1 MADRIRLLALL
12 LCIAPFPAFAGTY
25 TEDFTTTVFK
35 DSLNTTADWNTGDGE
50 LGLFPFSPATVGSVD
65 TPGNARALAVA
76 GDYAFVTDAS
86 SGLQVIDVSDL
97 TAPGIAG
104 TYGPANNVQ
113 DVALYG
119 DYAYLADGTPG
130 LLVVDIADPT
140 TPTLVGFYN
149 PATTPDKVAVLGNL
163 AVIGVGLSG
172 IEVLDLSNPTSP
184 TLLGSFN
191 TAHLVADLFVEG
203 SLVFVADF
211 NSGLQIID
219 ISNPSVP
226 TLEGA
231 YDTPGSAFGVFVD
244 GNYAYVADGS
254 AGLQIIDVTD
264 PTSPSL
270 VGTVDTPGSASKVVA
285 DGDRVLVADGSDGL
299 QVVDVSNPAAPTIVQ
314 TLDTPGTAAGIET
327 AGKHA
332 FVADSGEGLRIIR
345 VADAFPPVSVAG
357 LSLTGRADGVEV
369 SGNLLYS
376 ASSTGGLRILD
387 VTDPA
392 APMEVGNYVP
402 PGAPKV
408 WDVSVSG
415 DLAALAA
422 DTAGVILVDISDAS
436 SPVPLSTHPTVGTT
450 RTVNIAGGVAYF
462 GAEWTGF
469 GALDISNPGAPV
481 LLDSLIILNG
491 FPGDIEIDGAT
502 AFFTSGTSLYSID
515 ITNPSGLVLLD
526 DISVCLCSAGQI
538 AVAGDNVFVGGY
550 GLVLMDATNPA
561 ALSST
566 SVFDPGANIAGV
578 DVTGDVAILGTSG
591 TSLLYV
597 LDISDPLDPGEIGVL
612 DLPGSTARRIAVSG
626 HHAFVGTNS
635 NNDIQ
640 IVQFLQDE
648 SDLANNSARSVAVD
662 GADDV
667 ILKGRVVP
675 SETPG
680 ISWELSAD
688 DGLNFQSVVAGEW
701 ATFGASGTD
710 LIWRSSLEYVGQ
722 SPKVTGV
729 TAEWLNDFGE
739 ITAVG
744 DVPNDQGRQVRVE
757 WRRSAHDFI
766 GDPEQIVEY
775 AVYRKI
781 DPGLSGPSPT
791 LVPSSYSGLSHAT
804 AQHAATMQAA
814 GWDFLTTVPVRVED
828 DYAVI
833 VPTLADSTIAS
844 GLYVTT
850 FMVSA
855 LTATPG
861 VFFDSHPDSGYS
873 VDNLAPGVPQGL
885 AAIFSVGAVGLSW
898 DPAPEPDFQY
908 FRVYRSTDPGFL
920 PGPETLVHETATTSW
935 QDSPADPG
943 SVFYKIT
950 ALDYAGNESDPA
962 SSGSVTAVGEGSVT
976 PTVFALRGAMP
987 NPLRAGSRIAFDL
1000 PAEAAVSLEV
1010 FDVTGRLV
1018 RTLAREVLPVGRHEI
1033 AWDGADSSGQPAAA
1047 GVYLYRLRAGTFEA
1061 TRRIVVI
1068 R

>member
-1 MADRIRLLALL
+1 LADRITLLVLL
-12 LCIAPFPAFAGTY
+12 FCIAPFSAFAGTY
-25 TEDFTTTVFK
+25 TEDFTTTAFK
-35 DSLNTTADWNTGDGE
+35 DSLNTTADWNTVAGE

-86 SGLQVIDVSDL
+86 SGLQVIDVSDV

-113 DVALYG
+113 DVALHG
-119 DYAYLADGTPG
+119 DYAYLADGSPG

-149 PATTPDKVAVLGNL
+149 PATTPDKVAVVGNL

-172 IEVLDLSNPTSP
+172 IEVLDLSSPTSP

-285 DGDRVLVADGSDGL
+285 DGDRVFVADGSDGL
-299 QVVDVSNPAAPTIVQ
+299 QVVDVHNPAAPTIVQ
-314 TLDTPGTAAGIET
+314 ALDTPGTAAGIEI
-327 AGKHA
+327 AGEHA
-332 FVADSGEGLRIIR
+332 FVADSDEGLRIIR
-345 VADAFPPVSVAG
+345 VAEASRPVSVAG
-357 LSLTGRADGVEV
+357 LSVSGRADGVEV

-387 VTDPA
+387 VTDPD
-392 APMEVGNYVP
+392 APVEVGNYVP

-422 DTAGVILVDISDAS
+422 DTAGIILVDISDAS
-436 SPVPLSTHPTVGTT
+436 SPASLSTHPTEGTA
-450 RTVNIAGGVAYF
+450 RTVDISGGVAYF
-462 GAEWTGF
+462 GASGTGF
-469 GALDISNPGAPV
+469 GALDISNPSAPV
-481 LLDSLIILNG
+481 LLDSLIVLNG
-491 FPGDIEIDGAT
+491 FPGDIEIAGAT
-502 AFFTSGTSLYSID
+502 AFFTSGTSIYSID

-526 DISVCLCSAGQI
+526 DISLCLCSAGQI
-538 AVAGDNVFVGGY
+538 SVAGDNVLVGAY
-550 GLVLMDATNPA
+550 GLVLVDATNPA
-561 ALSST
+561 ALSTT
-566 SVFDPGANIAGV
+566 SVFDPGAGIAGV

-597 LDISDPLDPGEIGVL
+597 LDISDPLNPGEIGVL
-612 DLPGSTARRIAVSG
+612 DLPGSTARRVAVSG
-626 HHAFVGTNS
+626 HHAFVGSNS

-640 IVQFLQDE
+640 IVRFLQDQ
-648 SDLANNSARSVAVD
+648 SDPANNSARSVAVD
-662 GADDV
+662 DADDV

-688 DGLNFQSVVAGEW
+688 NGLNFQSVVAGEW
-701 ATFGASGTD
+701 ATFVVSGTD
-710 LIWRSSLEYVGQ
+710 LIWRSSLEFVGQ
-722 SPKVTGV
+722 SPKVTDV
-729 TAEWLNDFGE
+729 TVEWLNDFGE

-766 GDPEQIVEY
+766 GDPDQIVEY

-781 DPGLSGPSPT
+781 DPALSGPSPT
-791 LVPSSYSGLSHAT
+791 LSLSSDSGLSHT
-804 AQHAATMQAA
+804 IAQHAATMQAA

-833 VPTLADSTIAS
+833 VPTLADSTITS
-844 GLYVTT
+844 GLYMTT

-861 VFFDSHPDSGYS
+861 VFFDSYPDSGYS

-885 AAIFSVGAVGLSW
+885 AAIFGAGAVDLSW

-908 FRVYRSTDPGFL
+908 FRVYRDTDPGFV
-920 PGPETLVHETATTSW
+920 PGPGSLVHETTATSW
-935 QDSPADPG
+935 QDSPVDPG
-943 SVFYKIT
+943 EVFYKIT
-950 ALDYAGNESDPA
+950 ALDHAGNESDPA
-962 SSGSVTAVGEGSVT
+962 SSGAVTAVGDGLGRSAA
-976 PTVFALRGAMP
+976 FALRGAMP
-987 NPLRAGSRIAFDL
+987 NPLRAGTRIAFDL
-1000 PAEAAVSLEV
+1000 PVDAAVSVDV
-1010 FDVTGRLV
+1010 FDIAGRLV
-1018 RTLAREVLPVGRHEI
+1018 RSVARETLPAGHHEI
-1033 AWDGADSSGQPAAA
+1033 AWNGADNSGHPVVA
-1047 GVYLYRLRAGTFEA
+1047 GVYFYRLRAGTFEA
-1061 TRRIVVI
+1061 TRRLVI
-1068 R
+1068 IR